1 MVMVEAKEFCELI
14 GLVMKLHADGTFSSE
29 MEVDQ
34 RHLSIAAR
42 VHGGVLASM
51 LDTTLGGAVFAGIP
65 KGKGCATL
73 SFNIH
78 FFRPVTAGRLSCTA
92 RIGNISRHTAYATG
106 EIHDER
112 RRLIASATAIFFLTP
127 TVEQTPEVFAP

>member
-1 MVMVEAKEFCELI
+1 
-14 GLVMKLHADGTFSSE
+14 
-29 MEVDQ
+29 
-34 RHLSIAAR
+34 
-42 VHGGVLASM
+42 M

-78 FFRPVTAGRLSCTA
+78 YLRPVTAGRLFCTA
-92 RIGNISRHTAYATG
+92 RIGNISRQTAYATG
-106 EIHDER
+106 EIHDDR
-112 RRLIASATAIFFLTP
+112 RRLIATATAIFFLTP